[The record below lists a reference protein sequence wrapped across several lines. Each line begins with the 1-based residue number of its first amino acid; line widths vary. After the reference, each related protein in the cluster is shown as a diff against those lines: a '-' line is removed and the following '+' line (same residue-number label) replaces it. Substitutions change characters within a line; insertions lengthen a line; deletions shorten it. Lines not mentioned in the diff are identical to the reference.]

1 MKKLPEN
8 LQEYEALEEKE
19 QAEFLDHSYNKEG
32 LTWAAIATKLG
43 TYTNRILR
51 DAKRLNVA
59 SRDRS
64 KAQSL
69 ALASGRHPHPTKDKG
84 HSEAAKVNISESVA
98 KKWEDMSEV
107 EREKKR
113 LEARERWES
122 KTPEEIRDFRH
133 AAGEGVREA
142 AKNGSRLEKYL
153 LTGLI
158 AAGFKVEFHKEQ
170 WVVREKLQL
179 DLYIPELLT
188 AIEVDGPSHFK
199 EIWGVDNLVKN
210 QQRDAEKTGLLLE
223 RGCVIVRV
231 RQTKSLSNKYMRDI
245 LTNLVNTLNSI
256 KTKFP
261 DKGNRIIS
269 IGE

>member
-1 MKKLPEN
+1 MKNLPNN
-8 LQEYEALEEKE
+8 LQEYDALEDNEK
-19 QAEFLDHSYNKEG
+19 AELLNKLYNIDG
-32 LTWAAIATKLG
+32 LTWGAIANQLS
-43 TYTNRILR
+43 TYTNKILR
-51 DAKRLNVA
+51 DAKRLNVP

-84 HSEAAKVNISESVA
+84 HSIEAKVSISESVA
-98 KKWEDMSEV
+98 KRWEDMSED
-107 EREKKR
+107 ERERKR
-113 LEARERWES
+113 EEAKERWES
-122 KTPEEIRDFRH
+122 KTPEEIKLFRQ

-142 AKNGSRLEKYL
+142 AKNGSKLEKYL
-153 LTGLI
+153 LNGLI
-158 AAGFKVEFHKEQ
+158 SAGFKVEFHKEQ
-170 WVVREKLQL
+170 WVIREKLQL
-179 DLYIPELLT
+179 DLYIPEILT

-245 LTNLVNTLNSI
+245 LNSLIQTLNQI

-261 DKGNRIIS
+261 EKGSRIIS